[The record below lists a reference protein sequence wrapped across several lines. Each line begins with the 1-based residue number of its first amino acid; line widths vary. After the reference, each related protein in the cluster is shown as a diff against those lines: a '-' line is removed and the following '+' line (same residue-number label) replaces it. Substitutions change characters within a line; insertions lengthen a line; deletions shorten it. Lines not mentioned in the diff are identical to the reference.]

1 MKKFYIGI
9 KAIVVNNK
17 KALVLRKV
25 RNGINVYDLPGG
37 RIDKGELIQD
47 ALKREL
53 KEEIG
58 LTKFSNPQL
67 INIFERQDYE
77 KNGTYLMLVVY
88 KIDANI
94 FRIKLS
100 DEHTNYEW
108 ISKKELNKISKNAK
122 QINKGI
128 VNALSLVL

>member
-9 KAIVVNNK
+9 KAAIVNNK
-17 KALVLRKV
+17 KALVLRKT
-25 RNGINVYDLPGG
+25 RSGINVYDLPGG

-58 LTKFSNPQL
+58 LKIFSNPKL
-67 INIFERQDYE
+67 INVFERQDYK

-88 KIDANI
+88 KIETKA
-94 FRIKLS
+94 FKIKLS
-100 DEHTNYEW
+100 NEHTNYEW
-108 ISKKELNKISKNAK
+108 ISKKELNKISKNTK

-128 VNALSLVL
+128 VNALNFVL